1 MLNLNDDQTIAYL
14 YQEIM
19 KQVKQMITNAMTGIK
34 SYISGIVLDM
44 THPVNSIYMSADP
57 TSPEE
62 LFGGTW
68 VQIKDCFLLAAG
80 DIYEAGSTGGE
91 AEHTLTLAEGPSH
104 VHYDGTVLVGLSG
117 TAGSSTAQV
126 LFDETA
132 GRPTTS
138 AGGGQPHNNMPP
150 YLTVYIWKRTK

>member
-1 MLNLNDDQTIAYL
+1 MTYTIMLTDGRQL
-14 YQEIM
+14 
-19 KQVKQMITNAMTGIK
+19 KQMITSAVNNAVTGIK
-34 SYISGIVLDM
+34 DYINSIILNK
-44 THPVNSIYMSADP
+44 THPVKSIYMSTDP

-68 VQIKDCFLLAAG
+68 VQIKDCFLLTAG
-80 DIYEAGSTGGE
+80 DIYVAGSTGGE

-117 TAGSSTAQV
+117 TAGSATAQV

-132 GRPTTS
+132 GPLQQQRA
-138 AGGGQPHNNMPP
+138 AGNRI
-150 YLTVYIWKRTK
+150 TICRRI